1 MKNSK
6 LFTSIF
12 SALSLIFILSSNVFA
27 HTIEYKD
34 SEISV
39 NVTPGEPTQIQFP
52 GIVKGGYMKQSS
64 SLHLDRKDTDLII
77 FANEGLN
84 QRGESIIVR
93 LEDGRSYSIR
103 IKAAT
108 KDTPRDDVVKIEDKR
123 EQNIDEEE
131 ELAEYKEGKFEYAP
145 SSTVSGFL
153 REMVLVAEFGKKG
166 ISGYRVTNSYKGES
180 VLQDG
185 TLRATIDKIFIGP
198 KLWGYVIDVENLL
211 DQSQKL
217 NPATFRL
224 DGTRAI
230 SAEQWELSPRPLTI
244 EQEVAKKD
252 KTKVYVVTRARNY
265 R

>member
-1 MKNSK
+1 MRNIK
-6 LFTSIF
+6 LIKTYLFV
-12 SALSLIFILSSNVFA
+12 LVGMLVLSSNVFA

-34 SEISV
+34 TEVSIYV
-39 NVTPGEPTQIQFP
+39 NPGEPTQLQFP

-77 FANEGLN
+77 FANEGLGN
-84 QRGESIIVR
+84 RGESIIVR
-93 LEDGRSYSIR
+93 LEDGRSFSIR
-103 IKAAT
+103 VKAAN
-108 KDTPRDDVVKIEDKR
+108 KDNPRNDVVKIEDKR
-123 EQNIDEEE
+123 DKEIDEEE

-145 SSTVSGFL
+145 PSTVSGFL
-153 REMVLVAEFGKKG
+153 REMVLVTEFGKKG
-166 ISGYRVTNSYKGES
+166 IRGYRVTNSYKGES

-230 SAEQWELSPRPLTI
+230 SAEHWELSPRPLTI

-252 KTKVYVVTRARNY
+252 KSKVYVVTRARNY